1 MRPAGWLAGSL
12 LAGALIGCA
21 VPTQML
27 ASPSDLHDYRTFRLA
42 AHEGRRLYEAQ
53 RYLERHP
60 KGAFADEVR
69 AVFDAEEPAW
79 FEAAKTSRV
88 RAREYVVDLPDG
100 PHADA
105 ARTLMVLFDERQDDV
120 DTVAL
125 LADVR
130 RTAAKLDYE
139 SNRRHRVSDVI
150 LAELGALVDRDTWGA
165 RLEAPPP
172 ALAAVLRGEVANT
185 WGAGAHAQR
194 HDSLIF
200 VIPTPTGS
208 EPSVADVTF
217 QLWVEGGGIAEGLV
231 QGDDLFVR
239 WAESLQVKILD
250 AGKPEDRA
258 SAAATVV
265 DVLQGTFEATLP
277 ASRCKKPPQGAEI
290 LSRMCD
296 GWVVS
301 VRMGEGPGTLDV
313 IDVRGPAVGPER
325 AHVPGMR

>member
-1 MRPAGWLAGSL
+1 MF
-12 LAGALIGCA
+12 
-21 VPTQML
+21 
-27 ASPSDLHDYRTFRLA
+27 ASPADLRDYRTFRMA
-42 AHEGRRLYEAQ
+42 AHEGRRLYEAE

-100 PHADA
+100 PHVDA

-120 DTVAL
+120 ETVTL

-150 LAELGALVDRDTWGA
+150 LAELGALAGTDTWGA
-165 RLEAPPP
+165 RLDAPPP
-172 ALAAVLRGEVANT
+172 ALAAVLRGETAHT
-185 WGAGAHAQR
+185 WGAGSHAQR

-239 WAESLQVKILD
+239 WAESLQVRTLD
-250 AGKPEDRA
+250 AGKPEERRF
-258 SAAATVV
+258 AAAAVV
-265 DVLQGTFEATLP
+265 EVLQGAFEATLP
-277 ASRCKKPPQGAEI
+277 AARCTRAAKGAEI
-290 LSRMCD
+290 LSRSCD
-296 GWVVS
+296 GWDVS

-313 IDVRGPAVGPER
+313 IDVRGPRPPSAPAASSSAPER
-325 AHVPGMR
+325 ARAPGMR